1 MSLRHLLV
9 LLVALAGASPALAS
23 SGGGVAMQS
32 AHTNVGNTAA
42 LQRGAKLYMNY
53 CASCHS
59 MQFLRYSRMAE
70 DLGLSEEQVMANL
83 NLSGAK
89 FGETIRAGMPRAQA
103 EAWFGTAPP
112 DLSLTARSR
121 GVDWIFNYLK
131 SFYADPDRAAGWN
144 NTILPGAAMP
154 HVLWELQG
162 SQVPVTR
169 PPDKGEDGK
178 AKACEG
184 PAIGAECFVEFQVAS
199 AGALS
204 PAEYD
209 EAVRDITTF
218 MQYAAEPA
226 ALQREKYGVW
236 VVLFLAVLTF
246 LLWMLKH
253 EYWRDVH

>member
-1 MSLRHLLV
+1 MNLRNLLV
-9 LLVALAGASPALAS
+9 LLVALAGAPLAVAS
-23 SGGGVAMQS
+23 SGGAKLQP
-32 AHTNVGNTAA
+32 AYTNVGNTAS

-53 CASCHS
+53 CSSCHS
-59 MQFLRYSRMAE
+59 MQFLRYSRIAE

-83 NLSGAK
+83 NLSDAK

-131 SFYADPDRAAGWN
+131 SFYVDPDRAAGWN

-162 SQVPVTR
+162 SQVPVTH
-169 PPDKGEDGK
+169 PPENGKDGK
-178 AKACEG
+178 PKACEG
-184 PAIGAECFVEFQVAS
+184 PTIGGACFVEFEAS
-199 AGALS
+199 SPGPLS

-209 EAVRDITTF
+209 EVVRDITSF

-236 VVLFLAVLTF
+236 VVLFLALLTF